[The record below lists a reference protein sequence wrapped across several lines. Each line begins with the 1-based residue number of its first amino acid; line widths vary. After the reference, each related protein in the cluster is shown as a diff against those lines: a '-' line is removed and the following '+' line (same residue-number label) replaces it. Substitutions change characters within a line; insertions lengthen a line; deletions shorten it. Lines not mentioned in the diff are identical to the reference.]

1 MDTRDL
7 SVIIYTLWP
16 WYNGFGLMCVSSFNI
31 LSYSFQEKKNG
42 GGCLLILILLD
53 LNVEN

>member
-16 WYNGFGLMCVSSFNI
+16 WYNGFGLMCVTSFNI
-31 LSYSFQEKKNG
+31 FSRKKKWRRLFVDTNFTWFK
-42 GGCLLILILLD
+42 CWKL
-53 LNVEN
+53 